1 MNTRQAAAD
10 FIGVLAVALV
20 FLKEKV
26 VLAEL
31 IADRLQLGGDVAVF
45 ALDLD
50 QFIRSELNF
59 LQESVD
65 HFHAVDD
72 ITSNCR
78 RAILVGSSP
87 FSRELDK
94 PRDILIST
102 VSFAAMWWWTRG
114 KDAFPVNNGKAF
126 FLPRGEHN
134 YRKEASMKTNRRG
147 NGRGVAGALLTLLLG
162 TAVYAEGPAISG
174 FVDTQYIYNFDNPLS
189 GMTPLRSY
197 DAQDNNISNTA
208 HLAMTGKV
216 GEAASYTVE
225 LDAGSDAD
233 VTVADSAGASV
244 VLQEAYLV
252 YAPGKLGF
260 KAGKFATYQGIEV
273 IESIANPTISRG
285 FLYGL
290 AEPFTHVGAV
300 ATLALEKID
309 FAFGLVNG
317 WDQVRDVNDE
327 KTWVGK
333 AGFNFGDPLTFTISG
348 YHGAEQADVVGVP
361 AATDDPFTPID
372 ESIEILGDSKAGD
385 KRTSVDFTGVTKI
398 IPKVDLWFQAN
409 WGYEDNVSG
418 TTDDN
423 WGGFAV
429 EPVIN
434 VTEKFFIGARYEYF
448 ANSNGSRVGGTD
460 DFSAYNL
467 TLAPGYKL
475 ADGVVVRAE
484 VRQDTSNKQVF
495 TDDKGMPDD
504 SNTTGS
510 VQLSLAF

>member
-1 MNTRQAAAD
+1 
-10 FIGVLAVALV
+10 
-20 FLKEKV
+20 
-26 VLAEL
+26 
-31 IADRLQLGGDVAVF
+31 
-45 ALDLD
+45 
-50 QFIRSELNF
+50 
-59 LQESVD
+59 
-65 HFHAVDD
+65 
-72 ITSNCR
+72 
-78 RAILVGSSP
+78 
-87 FSRELDK
+87 
-94 PRDILIST
+94 
-102 VSFAAMWWWTRG
+102 
-114 KDAFPVNNGKAF
+114 
-126 FLPRGEHN
+126 
-134 YRKEASMKTNRRG
+134 MKTNRRG

-285 FLYGL
+285 FLFNL

-300 ATLALEKID
+300 ATYALEKVD
-309 FAFGLVNG
+309 FAFGIVNG
-317 WDQVRDVNDE
+317 WDQVNDVNE
-327 KTWVGK
+327 AKTWVGK
-333 AGFNFGDPLTFTISG
+333 AGFNFGDPLTFAISG
-348 YHGAEQADVVGVP
+348 YHGAEQADV
-361 AATDDPFTPID
+361 AAVAPTFDDPGTILTD
-372 ESIEILGDSKAGD
+372 ESSPGSAADDKTGDMRSSID
-385 KRTSVDFTGVTKI
+385 LTGVTKI

-409 WGYEDNVSG
+409 WGYEENTAG
-418 TTDDN
+418 TTDDK